1 MVRPPDAPRMSSA
14 SVMGVF
20 LPLVVPEDHGPSRM
34 SKLCGLALNTN
45 EPVLEKQ
52 CQRNAVMKQMS
63 AQHYFLGQSEM
74 K

>member
-20 LPLVVPEDHGPSRM
+20 LPLVVPGDHGPSRM
-34 SKLCGLALNTN
+34 SGLCGLALSTN

-52 CQRNAVMKQMS
+52 CQHNAVMKQMI
-63 AQHYFLGQSEM
+63 A
-74 K
+74 

>member
-20 LPLVVPEDHGPSRM
+20 LPLVVPGDHGPSRM
-34 SKLCGLALNTN
+34 SGLCGLALSSN

-52 CQRNAVMKQMS
+52 CQHNAVMKQMFAKS
-63 AQHYFLGQSEM
+63 
-74 K
+74 